1 MELQHWTFIHAQ
13 AVLKILYFFLP
24 AYLANMSPVLVRQRL
39 RALAVPIDGKRSFR
53 GKRILGDHKT
63 WRGLLAGT
71 VVGTVAYELQ
81 RFASEAGFASD
92 LSLIDYA
99 AHPLLPGLLMGLG
112 AGVGDSVKS
121 FFKRRIDIEP
131 GASWPVFDQLDFF
144 IGAYLFVVPIAAPPL
159 LPTLLSLPI
168 VFLGNMAS
176 EAVGYWLGFKETWL

>member
-1 MELQHWTFIHAQ
+1 MEEFQWTMIRAQTVLQIF
-13 AVLKILYFFLP
+13 YFFLP
-24 AYLANMSPVLVRQRL
+24 AYLANMTPVLVRPWL
-39 RALAVPIDGKRSFR
+39 HALAVPIDGGLNFR
-53 GKRILGDHKT
+53 GKRLLGDHKT

-71 VVGTVAYELQ
+71 VAGMVAYELQ
-81 RFASEAGFASD
+81 RSVNQAGFASD
-92 LSLIDYA
+92 LRLIDYA

-144 IGAYLFVVPIAAPPL
+144 IGAYLFISPVAAPPL
-159 LPTLLSLPI
+159 LPTLASLPI
-168 VFLGNMAS
+168 VFLGNIAS